1 MLPLHAAVGAL
12 RSIDRL
18 QTRPLTRICKAK
30 SCLVRFLLVKHDRP
44 LSQRFGAHFVHPLC
58 ISTDFLSMFRF
69 WIRVGKEARN
79 AARVRSAVLAAV
91 WLATVVYAVI
101 RFKKRGLWFLVGTPL
116 IAFWFFVLFLI
127 AWGCAH
133 NLRACP

>member
-1 MLPLHAAVGAL
+1 MV
-12 RSIDRL
+12 
-18 QTRPLTRICKAK
+18 TTFRPLLLISLGLAFVAFVTPWA
-30 SCLVRFLLVKHDRP
+30 VRP
-44 LSQRFGAHFVHPLC
+44 AN
-58 ISTDFLSMFRF
+58 TDLA
-69 WIRVGKEARN
+69 IRA
-79 AARVRSAVLAAV
+79 SAVLAAG

-133 NLRACP
+133 NLRDCP